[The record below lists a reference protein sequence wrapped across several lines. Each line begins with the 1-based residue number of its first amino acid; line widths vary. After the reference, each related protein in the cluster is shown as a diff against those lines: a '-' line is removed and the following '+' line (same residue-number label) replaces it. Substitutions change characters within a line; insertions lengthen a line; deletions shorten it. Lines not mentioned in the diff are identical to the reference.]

1 MLLVQVE
8 QQSLQLVAQLQ
19 HQVVSNIMFLL
30 RQAHLHLELQL
41 RSLILLWVVV
51 AVAVTVTELA
61 VELEVY

>member
-30 RQAHLHLELQL
+30 RQAHLHSELQL
-41 RSLILLWVVV
+41 RSLILSWVVV

>member
-1 MLLVQVE
+1 LEEEQRSLL
-8 QQSLQLVAQLQ
+8 LVAQLQ
-19 HQVVSNIMFLL
+19 HQVVSNIMYSLH
-30 RQAHLHLELQL
+30 QAHLHSELQL